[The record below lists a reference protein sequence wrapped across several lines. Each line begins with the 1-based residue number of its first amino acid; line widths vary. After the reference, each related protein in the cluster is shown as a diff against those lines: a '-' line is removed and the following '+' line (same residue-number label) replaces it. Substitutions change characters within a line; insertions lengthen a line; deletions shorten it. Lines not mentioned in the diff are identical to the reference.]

1 MNWYKNKEAILDSY
15 NQSNRFRVRSKKDR
29 SKHKDMEAEL
39 VEIIKT
45 MRENGGIV
53 SGLYIK
59 LKALKYMQENHPN
72 VQFKASDGW
81 LRNFNKRN
89 GFTLRRV
96 TTTGREMPE
105 NTLEILLKHLDE
117 CEKLL
122 TGINRNQILN
132 MDETSIYLNSA
143 SN

>member
-1 MNWYKNKEAILDSY
+1 
-15 NQSNRFRVRSKKDR
+15 
-29 SKHKDMEAEL
+29 
-39 VEIIKT
+39 

-122 TGINRNQILN
+122 TGIDRNQILN
-132 MDETSIYLNSA
+132 MDETSIYLDSA